1 VDLGLG
7 KLRPA
12 LLLARVP
19 GEHED
24 WLISMISSQL
34 RLQVPGFDEVV
45 GEGDADYPDSGLKV
59 TSLIRVGRLAV
70 AEERILLGSI
80 GQIATDRLRR
90 IKSRLSEWL
99 STAESV

>member
-1 VDLGLG
+1 
-7 KLRPA
+7 
-12 LLLARVP
+12 
-19 GEHED
+19 
-24 WLISMISSQL
+24 MISSQL
-34 RLQVPGFDEVV
+34 RLQVPGFDEAV
-45 GEGDADYPDSGLKV
+45 GEGDVDYPESGLKV

-99 STAESV
+99 SSAERV